1 MKKFCF
7 VLFLSLLLT
16 IISNGQNIQMSESEI
31 QYMKETW
38 DKVSL
43 LEKTGKFLEA
53 EKEIRRLANKYPEQD
68 RVWLLL
74 GMNLWKQKKTEE
86 AIYAFKRSLSI
97 NPEKNAS
104 HLYLGFTLM
113 HQKKDFEAAIPHLKK
128 ANELHIEDF
137 KRRNLP
143 LGAFNQH
150 LAEALFGAKRF
161 EEASIEYEQ
170 LVILKP
176 EYLPYFARLIL
187 CFIELNRLPEA
198 EKLLKQKIDDGNENY
213 IVWRL
218 YADTLAK
225 QNKITESEEA
235 YAKAKIICASCYQRD
250 FHQL

>member
-1 MKKFCF
+1 
-7 VLFLSLLLT
+7 
-16 IISNGQNIQMSESEI
+16 MSESAI
-31 QYMKETW
+31 QDMKETW
-38 DKVSL
+38 SKVGL

-53 EKEIRRLANKYPEQD
+53 EKELRELANKYPEQD
-68 RVWLLL
+68 IVWLAL

-86 AIYAFKRSLSI
+86 AISAFKKSLSI

-128 ANELHIEDF
+128 ANKFHIEDF

-143 LGAFNQH
+143 LDAFNQH

-161 EEASIEYEQ
+161 DEASIEYEK

-176 EYLPYFARLIL
+176 EYLPYLAHLTL
-187 CFIELNRLPEA
+187 CYIELNRLPEA

-218 YADTLAK
+218 YGDTLAK

-235 YAKAKIICASCYQRD
+235 YAKAKIICVSCYQRD
-250 FHQL
+250 FHQF